1 MAKLDTFLVE
11 LRRSKN
17 RTVTAALLRPADEAT
32 PDERAVLKD
41 VSVRCG
47 VEGCCMLGMLLLVA
61 HEVLVAVLV
70 QGCLPG
76 WICVGGGIGGHG
88 HGCFENLVGR
98 RVMAPYKAMPN

>member
-1 MAKLDTFLVE
+1 
-11 LRRSKN
+11 
-17 RTVTAALLRPADEAT
+17 
-32 PDERAVLKD
+32 
-41 VSVRCG
+41 
-47 VEGCCMLGMLLLVA
+47 MLGMLLLVA